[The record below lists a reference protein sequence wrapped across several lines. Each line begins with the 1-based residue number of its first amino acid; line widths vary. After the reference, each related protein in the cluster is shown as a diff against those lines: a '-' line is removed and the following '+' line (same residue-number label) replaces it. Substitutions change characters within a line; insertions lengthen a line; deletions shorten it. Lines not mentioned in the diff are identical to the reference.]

1 MAGGGGGGGGGG
13 GLSEGHRDGASPP
26 PVLPPA
32 VTGSSYVSRDA
43 VELAHGLLGVLPA
56 HGVGFQEFFDLLQ
69 REGEDRRLLDLR
81 DEGLDDVVP
90 VEVVRDF
97 ALRVLQGF
105 DGMFRDIV
113 PAAGAGTGGGAGTQ
127 GRPPDR

>member
-1 MAGGGGGGGGGG
+1 MYVQ
-13 GLSEGHRDGASPP
+13 ASQSLVCESWNVASVESKPSIP
-26 PVLPPA
+26 SGTTYGDDEA
-32 VTGSSYVSRDA
+32 V

-69 REGEDRRLLDLR
+69 REGEDRQLLDLR

-97 ALRVLQGF
+97 AAQVLQGF
-105 DGMFRDIV
+105 TEMFRDVV
-113 PAAGAGTGGGAGTQ
+113 PEARAAGRGPGARAGAAGGAGAG
-127 GRPPDR
+127 